1 MLALYVYAPH
11 EFDEDAEEMQA
22 AYSVTPEAMLEVIKD
37 ADPRYVFMALNAL
50 RLDVLSRCLFA
61 L

>member
-37 ADPRYVFMALNAL
+37 ADPRYV
-50 RLDVLSRCLFA
+50 SWPSTH
-61 L
+61 